1 MILLWLLPVLL
12 SSLVMAAHFLRSGDL
27 VPMLLVLALPTL
39 LLIRR
44 PWTPRIVQL
53 VLLVGAFVWLQVA
66 LQFIAERQ
74 AEGVSWTA
82 LAIILGSVALF
93 TAASG
98 LVFFSPALKSH
109 YRAAIRSASLL

>member
-1 MILLWLLPVLL
+1 MILLWLSPVLL
-12 SSLVMAAHFLRSGDL
+12 SSLVMAAHFLRSGDFL
-27 VPMLLVLALPTL
+27 PMLAVLALPAI

-44 PWTPRIVQL
+44 PWPPRIVQV
-53 VLLVGAFVWLQVA
+53 VLIAEALLWVQVA

-98 LVFFSPALKSH
+98 LVFFSPRLQAR
-109 YRAAIRSASLL
+109 YR

>member
-1 MILLWLLPVLL
+1 MILVWLLPVLL
-12 SSLVMAAHFLRSGDL
+12 SSLVMAAHFLRSGDFL
-27 VPMLLVLALPTL
+27 PMLIVLVLPSM

-53 VLLVGAFVWLQVA
+53 ILLVEAFIWVQVA
-66 LQFIAERQ
+66 MQFIAERQ

-82 LAIILGSVALF
+82 LAIILGSVALL

-98 LVFFSPALKSH
+98 LVFFSSTLRAR
-109 YRAAIRSASLL
+109 YRDA